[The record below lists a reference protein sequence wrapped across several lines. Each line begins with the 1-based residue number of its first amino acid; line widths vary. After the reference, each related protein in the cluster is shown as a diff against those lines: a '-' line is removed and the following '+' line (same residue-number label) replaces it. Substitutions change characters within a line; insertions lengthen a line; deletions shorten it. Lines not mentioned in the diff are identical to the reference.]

1 MLYIERWSSNV
12 TKSKQEGRKIEQ
24 SNQDSVILTESFYDK
39 KRKSYQNG
47 LRATRMGLEDSAIV
61 ALGGGQSHKEL
72 DHDALRIPHGWFR
85 AAKID
90 YQFLLS
96 H

>member
-1 MLYIERWSSNV
+1 MLFIERWSSNV

-24 SNQDSVILTESFYDK
+24 SNQDSVILTESFM
-39 KRKSYQNG
+39 
-47 LRATRMGLEDSAIV
+47 TRRGNHIRMVCVQLGWVWRTRQSLPSEVDS
-61 ALGGGQSHKEL
+61 HTKEL
-72 DHDALRIPHGWFR
+72 DHDALRIPRGWFR